1 MKDLKMKLHRQEYK
15 YYISNEELF
24 FLRNSLKTFMKLDE
38 NVNKGEKFYTIT
50 SLYFDTPYN
59 DNFNEK
65 VDGIYSREKFRI
77 RKYSTSN
84 IIKFESKKKIEN
96 VIEKKS
102 EVINQNIA
110 SCLINGNFNIL
121 NDKSE
126 FLKKS
131 YINLKSRG
139 LRAKNISEYEREA
152 YYLPYGN
159 IRITFDLNL
168 RTYNSDIDFLQIKNS
183 SIPIFF
189 DKINILEIK
198 FSSPLPEHLKYVL
211 SKIVANRCAI
221 SKFVLGQKYINF
233 SPWQDK
239 ISEPF

>member
-1 MKDLKMKLHRQEYK
+1 MKVSKMKLHRQEYK
-15 YYISNEELF
+15 YYISNEELA
-24 FLRNSLKTFMKLDE
+24 FLRNSLKIFMKLDE
-38 NVNKGEKFYTIT
+38 NVNKNENFYTIT

-77 RKYSTSN
+77 RKYNTSN
-84 IIKFESKKKIEN
+84 TVKFESKKKIEN

-102 EVINQNIA
+102 EIIDKKTA
-110 SCLINGNFNIL
+110 ESLINGNFDML
-121 NDKSE
+121 NNKSE

-131 YINLKSRG
+131 YINLKSG
-139 LRAKNISEYEREA
+139 GFRAKNISEYDREA

-168 RTYNSDIDFLQIKNS
+168 RTYNSDLNFFEIKNS

-198 FSSPLPEHLKYVL
+198 FSLPLPEHLKYIL

>member
-1 MKDLKMKLHRQEYK
+1 M
-15 YYISNEELF
+15 
-24 FLRNSLKTFMKLDE
+24 
-38 NVNKGEKFYTIT
+38 
-50 SLYFDTPYN
+50 
-59 DNFNEK
+59 
-65 VDGIYSREKFRI
+65 
-77 RKYSTSN
+77 
-84 IIKFESKKKIEN
+84 
-96 VIEKKS
+96 
-102 EVINQNIA
+102 
-110 SCLINGNFNIL
+110 L
-121 NDKSE
+121 NNKSE

-131 YINLKSRG
+131 YINLKSG
-139 LRAKNISEYEREA
+139 GFRAKNISEYDREA

-168 RTYNSDIDFLQIKNS
+168 RTYNSDLNFFEIKNS

-198 FSSPLPEHLKYVL
+198 FSLPLPEHLKYIL

>member
-1 MKDLKMKLHRQEYK
+1 MKLLRQEYK
-15 YYISNEELF
+15 YFISNEELA
-24 FLRNSLKTFMKLDE
+24 FLRSSLKIFMKLDK
-38 NVNKGEKFYTIT
+38 NVNKGERFYTIK

-77 RKYSTSN
+77 RKYSTSD

-102 EVINQNIA
+102 EVINFDA
-110 SCLINGNFNIL
+110 AKELIKGNFDIFK
-121 NDKSE
+121 DKSE
-126 FLKKS
+126 FLRRS

-139 LRAKNISEYEREA
+139 FRAKNISEYDREA

-168 RTYNSDIDFLQIKNS
+168 RTYNSDKNFFDLKS
-183 SIPIFF
+183 KPTPIFF
-189 DKINILEIK
+189 DKINILEVK
-198 FSSPLPEHLKYVL
+198 FSSPLPDHIKYLL
-211 SKIVANRCAI
+211 SKIIAKRCAI
-221 SKFVLGQKYINF
+221 SKYVLGQKYTNF
-233 SPWQDK
+233 SPWNDK

>member
-1 MKDLKMKLHRQEYK
+1 
-15 YYISNEELF
+15 
-24 FLRNSLKTFMKLDE
+24 MKLDE

-102 EVINQNIA
+102 EVINQKIA
-110 SCLINGNFNIL
+110 SCLIKGDFNIL

-131 YINLKSRG
+131 YISLKSRG
-139 LRAKNISEYEREA
+139 FRAKNISEYEREA

-168 RTYNSDIDFLQIKNS
+168 RTYNSDINFFQIKNS

>member
-1 MKDLKMKLHRQEYK
+1 MND
-15 YYISNEELF
+15 
-24 FLRNSLKTFMKLDE
+24 RNL
-38 NVNKGEKFYTIT
+38 N
-50 SLYFDTPYN
+50 
-59 DNFNEK
+59 
-65 VDGIYSREKFRI
+65 FRI

-131 YINLKSRG
+131 YISLKSRSF
-139 LRAKNISEYEREA
+139 RAKNISEYEREA

-159 IRITFDLNL
+159 IRITFDFNL
-168 RTYNSDIDFLQIKNS
+168 RTYNSDINFLQIKNS